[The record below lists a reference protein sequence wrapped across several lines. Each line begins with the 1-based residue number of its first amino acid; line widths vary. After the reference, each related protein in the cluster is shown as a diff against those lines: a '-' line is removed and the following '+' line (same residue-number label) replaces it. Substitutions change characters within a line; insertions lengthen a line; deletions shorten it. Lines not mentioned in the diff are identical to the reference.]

1 MTRVKENGYL
11 PHYSRGEELFN
22 AISHGI
28 GTALA
33 CAGFGVL
40 VSLAAVYGDAWAVS
54 SSVVYCVSLLVLY
67 LASTLYHACPGRR
80 AKGVLQVL
88 DHCSIF
94 LLIAGT
100 YTPYTLI
107 TLRGPLGW
115 GLFALVWAAAIVGIV
130 LNAVDV
136 KKYSRASLACYLAM
150 GWVVVAAIR
159 PLVRNLAPGGL
170 ILLVLGGLAYT
181 GGVVFYASKRPYMH
195 AVWHLFVLAGSIF
208 HYFSILLYVV
218 PCTF

>member
-1 MTRVKENGYL
+1 MTKVKENGYL
-11 PHYSRGEELFN
+11 PRYSRGEELCN
-22 AISHGI
+22 AISHGV

-33 CAGFGVL
+33 CAGLGVL
-40 VSLAAVYGDAWAVS
+40 VYLAARYGDAWAVS
-54 SSVVYCVSLLVLY
+54 SAAVYCASLITLY
-67 LASTLYHACPGRR
+67 LASTLYHAFPRGRV
-80 AKGVLQVL
+80 KGVLQVL

-115 GLFALVWAAAIVGIV
+115 GLFGLVWGAAIVGIV
-130 LNAVDV
+130 LNAVDM
-136 KKYSRASLACYLAM
+136 KRFSRASMVCYLAM

-159 PLVRNLAPGGL
+159 PLVRSLAPGGL
-170 ILLVLGGLAYT
+170 ALLVLGGLAYT
-181 GGVVFYASKRPYMH
+181 GGVAFYAKKGPYFH
-195 AVWHLFVLAGSIF
+195 AVWHLFVLAGSVL

-218 PCTF
+218 PSTF